1 VKATKV
7 PPIAAVRRGATL
19 PRGRLAPF
27 LPFIAI
33 ALVASRSCAAR
44 LRMFA
49 NTLTTAVRL
58 LSLALG
64 CLVLFIG
71 VALLSPR
78 LVPTLSRI
86 VRRSR
91 SG

>member
-1 VKATKV
+1 M
-7 PPIAAVRRGATL
+7 PPIAAVREGATL

-33 ALVASRSCAAR
+33 ALVALAVA
-44 LRMFA
+44 LLAYGMFA
-49 NTLTTAVRL
+49 DTLSTVVRL

-78 LVPTLSRI
+78 LVPTLSGASCA
-86 VRRSR
+86 RSR